1 MHKNKFFADISLL
14 FVAFIWGST
23 FVVVQNAISFL
34 EPLTFNAIR
43 FFIASILLWL
53 WLIFFQRKQLSLINQ
68 KLILAGCI
76 LGFWLFIGYAF
87 QTIGLLYTT
96 SSKAGFI
103 TGLSVVLVPLFSWL
117 FFKLKLT
124 PFAIAGISIATI
136 GLYLLTMTGPVGVNI
151 GDVFVFI
158 CAIGFSFHIICTG
171 QYTKLYPAL
180 LLTVIQITTVT
191 FLSFI
196 CSFLFERWELAFQ
209 INVLFKSDVI
219 LAILITSIFATALS
233 FFIQTYVQKYTSPS
247 HTALIFA
254 MEPVFAALTAYLWV
268 GERLHIAGLIG
279 CICIF
284 VGMVFSEIPWKKKG
298 KSSLTLT

>member
-1 MHKNKFFADISLL
+1 LHKNKFFADISLL

-34 EPLTFNAIR
+34 EPHTFNAIR

-53 WLIFFQRKQLSLINQ
+53 WLIFFQRKQLLLLN
-68 KLILAGCI
+68 KNVILAGGI

-103 TGLSVVLVPLFSWL
+103 TGLSVVLVPLFTWF
-117 FFKLKLT
+117 FFKQKLT
-124 PFAIAGISIATI
+124 PFALSGICVATI

-158 CAIGFSFHIICTG
+158 CAIGFSFHIIWTG

-180 LLTVIQITTVT
+180 LLTVIQMTTITI
-191 FLSFI
+191 LSSI
-196 CSFLFERWELAFQ
+196 CSFSFEKWESVFHS
-209 INVLFKSDVI
+209 NVVLNMEVIFALLITGI
-219 LAILITSIFATALS
+219 LASALS

-254 MEPVFAALTAYLWV
+254 MEPVFAAFTAFIWV